1 VDTHSPSPPFRSW
14 PLDPTR
20 VPAWIYTDQSVFDR
34 EMAVLF
40 GGRTWN
46 YVGLECEIPEP
57 GSYKR
62 SWIGNRSIVVT
73 RDISGGVH
81 AMENRCS
88 HRGTPLC
95 WQERGTAK
103 DLTCPYHHWRFELNG
118 ELASVPFQRGF
129 GGKGGMDPGFDRSDH
144 GLHKLTVYRRGGA
157 IWASV
162 HKEPPDFEV
171 YCGPELLANVDR
183 LFSGKPLRLIGYS
196 RQLIP
201 CNWKLY
207 WENSRD
213 SYHATLMHTFFVLFG
228 LFRADGANTRVA
240 ALGGG
245 QHASVSSTFV
255 GQKAAIVDA
264 SEMTRLDSRLHLNDM
279 EMVTPRQE
287 FSEIA
292 AYGVQV
298 FPSVFMQTNMN
309 SLLTRQVVP
318 RDPENVELI
327 WTFFGFAD
335 DDEEL
340 QRLRLKQAN
349 LVGPAGFVSMDDSE
363 VLAEIQRAV
372 SKYPE
377 AEGVLKMGGS
387 GTEPTDTMLTEA
399 QLRGFYQFYRTAMG
413 FA

>member
-1 VDTHSPSPPFRSW
+1 VDAHTPLPPFRSW
-14 PLDPTR
+14 PDDPTR
-20 VPAWIYTDQSVFDR
+20 VPAWIYTNREVFDR

-40 GGRTWN
+40 GGGTWN

-57 GSYKR
+57 GNYKR
-62 SWIGNRSIVVT
+62 SWVGNKSVIVT
-73 RDISGGVH
+73 RDTSGGVH
-81 AMENRCS
+81 ALENRCS

-103 DLTCPYHHWRFELNG
+103 DLICPYHHWRFELNG

-129 GGKGGMDPGFDRSDH
+129 GGKGGMDPDFDRSDH
-144 GLHKLTVYRRGGA
+144 GLPKLSVYRRGGA
-157 IWASV
+157 IWASF
-162 HKEPPDFEV
+162 HKEPPDFAA
-171 YCGPELLANVDR
+171 YCGPELLENVDR
-183 LFSGKPLRLIGYS
+183 LFSGKPLRLVGYS

-228 LFRADGANTRVA
+228 LFRADGAKTRVA

-255 GQKAAIVDA
+255 GQKATTVDP
-264 SEMTRLDSRLHLNDM
+264 SEMTRLDSRLRLNDM
-279 EMVTPRQE
+279 ETVTPRQE

-363 VLAEIQRAV
+363 VLAEVQRVV
-372 SKYPE
+372 SEYPD

-387 GTEPTDTMLTEA
+387 GTAPTDTMLTEA
-399 QLRGFYQFYRTAMG
+399 QLRGFYQFYRAAMG
-413 FA
+413 FT